1 MSRSRNG
8 QLLYGRVTSEK
19 LPDAIMEPDLRRDLT
34 RTVLAVLIIGG
45 LIAASLWI
53 VRPFL
58 AATIWAT
65 MIAVT
70 TWPVLRTLQT
80 RLWGK
85 RWLAATVMTAALLL
99 IFVIPLSAAIGT
111 IVANA
116 SEIVDWANRFSDVKL
131 PRPPEFVEKIPIV
144 GEKTANLWRE
154 YADKG
159 PEELAEIVRPYASRV
174 ASWFVAEVGNF
185 GLVTLQFLLTVV
197 ISAILYMTGEDAGR
211 WIRRF
216 GRRLAGE
223 RGDQVVR
230 LAGQAIRGVALGVV
244 VTAFVQSVLGGIGLA
259 IAGVPFAAV
268 LTAVMF
274 MLALAQ
280 IGAVPVLLGAAAWLW
295 WKGDTGWF
303 AALLV
308 WTIVVGSL
316 DNILRPVLIKK
327 GADLPLLLI
336 FAGVIGGLFAFGL
349 LGLFVG
355 PVLLAVAYTLL
366 DAWVA
371 ETPEAEVNP
380 ATAARRPL
388 HSPPPTAESD

>member
-1 MSRSRNG
+1 
-8 QLLYGRVTSEK
+8 
-19 LPDAIMEPDLRRDLT
+19 MEPDLRRDLT
-34 RTVLAVLIIGG
+34 RTVFAVLIIGA
-45 LIAASLWI
+45 LIAASVWI
-53 VRPFL
+53 LRPFL
-58 AATIWAT
+58 AATIWST
-65 MIAVT
+65 MIVVT
-70 TWPVLRTLQT
+70 TWPILRKLQS

-85 RWLAATVMTAALLL
+85 RWLATTIMTAALLL
-99 IFVIPLSAAIGT
+99 VFVAPFSAAIGT

-116 SEIVDWANRFSDVKL
+116 GEIVDWTNRFSQVKL
-131 PRPPEFVEKIPIV
+131 PPPPEFVEKIPIV
-144 GEKTANLWRE
+144 GDKAAKVWRE

-159 PEELAEIVRPYASRV
+159 SEELAEIVKPYATRV

-185 GLVTLQFLLTVV
+185 GLVTIQFLLTVV
-197 ISAILYMTGEDAGR
+197 IAAILYMTGEDTAR
-211 WIRRF
+211 WVRRF

-244 VTAFVQSVLGGIGLA
+244 VTALVQSVLGGIGLA
-259 IAGVPFAAV
+259 IAGVPFAAM

-280 IGAVPVLLGAAAWLW
+280 IGPLPVLLGGLVWLW
-295 WKGDTGWF
+295 WQGETGWF
-303 AALLV
+303 VALLV

-316 DNILRPVLIKK
+316 DNILRPILIKK

-366 DAWVA
+366 DAWVSEA
-371 ETPEAEVNP
+371 SDADAPEGGA
-380 ATAARRPL
+380 AARHA
-388 HSPPPTAESD
+388 HSPSSDVKKG

>member
-1 MSRSRNG
+1 
-8 QLLYGRVTSEK
+8 
-19 LPDAIMEPDLRRDLT
+19 
-34 RTVLAVLIIGG
+34 
-45 LIAASLWI
+45 
-53 VRPFL
+53 
-58 AATIWAT
+58 
-65 MIAVT
+65 
-70 TWPVLRTLQT
+70 
-80 RLWGK
+80 
-85 RWLAATVMTAALLL
+85 MTAALLL
-99 IFVIPLSAAIGT
+99 VFVAPFSAAIGT

-116 SEIVDWANRFSDVKL
+116 GEIVDWTNRFSQVKL
-131 PRPPEFVEKIPIV
+131 PQPPQFVEKIPVV
-144 GEKTANLWRE
+144 GDKAAEVWRE

-159 PEELAEIVRPYASRV
+159 SEELAEIVKPYAARV

-197 ISAILYMTGEDAGR
+197 IAAILYMTGDDAAR
-211 WIRRF
+211 WVRRF

-244 VTAFVQSVLGGIGLA
+244 VTALVQSVLGGIGLA
-259 IAGVPFAAV
+259 IAGVPFAAM

-280 IGAVPVLLGAAAWLW
+280 IGPFPVFLGALVWLW
-295 WKGDTGWF
+295 WQGNTGWF
-303 AALLV
+303 VALLI
-308 WTIVVGSL
+308 WTIAVGSL
-316 DNILRPVLIKK
+316 DNILRPILIKK

-366 DAWVA
+366 DAWVK
-371 ETPEAEVNP
+371 EASDADAPANVATDASRTRHAASARGEERHRKVN
-380 ATAARRPL
+380 R
-388 HSPPPTAESD
+388 

>member
-1 MSRSRNG
+1 
-8 QLLYGRVTSEK
+8 
-19 LPDAIMEPDLRRDLT
+19 MEQELRRDLT
-34 RTVLAVLIIGG
+34 RTVFAILIIGG
-45 LIAASLWI
+45 LIAASIWI
-53 VRPFL
+53 LRPFL
-58 AATIWAT
+58 AATIWST
-65 MIAVT
+65 MIVVT
-70 TWPVLRTLQT
+70 TWPILRTLQS

-85 RWLAATVMTAALLL
+85 RWLATTIMTAALLL
-99 IFVIPLSAAIGT
+99 VFVAPFSAAIGT

-116 SEIVDWANRFSDVKL
+116 GEIVGWTNRFSDVKL
-131 PRPPEFVEKIPIV
+131 PPPPEFVEKIPII
-144 GEKTANLWRE
+144 GQKAANVWRE

-159 PEELAEIVRPYASRV
+159 SEELAEIVRPYAVRV
-174 ASWFVAEVGNF
+174 TGWFVAEVGSF
-185 GLVTLQFLLTVV
+185 GLVSLQFLLTVV
-197 ISAILYMTGEDAGR
+197 ICAILYTTGEDSAR
-211 WIRRF
+211 WVRRF

-280 IGAVPVLLGAAAWLW
+280 IGPLPVLLGGLAWLW
-295 WKGDTGWF
+295 WQGDTGWF
-303 AALLV
+303 VALLI

-316 DNILRPVLIKK
+316 DNILRPILIKK

-366 DAWVA
+366 DAWVSEA
-371 ETPEAEVNP
+371 SDADAPEGA
-380 ATAARRPL
+380 AAARPVHSRP
-388 HSPPPTAESD
+388 PGAKKG

>member
-1 MSRSRNG
+1 
-8 QLLYGRVTSEK
+8 
-19 LPDAIMEPDLRRDLT
+19 MEQSQQRDLT
-34 RTVLAVLIIGG
+34 RTVFAILIIVG
-45 LIAASLWI
+45 LIAAAVWI
-53 VRPFL
+53 LRPFL
-58 AATIWAT
+58 AATVWAT
-65 MIAVT
+65 MIVVT
-70 TWPVLRTLQT
+70 TWPILRALQS

-85 RWLAATVMTAALLL
+85 RWLATTIMTVALLL
-99 IFVIPLSAAIGT
+99 VFVIPLSAAIGT
-111 IVANA
+111 IVSNA
-116 SEIVDWANRFSDVKL
+116 DTIMNWANQVSDVKL
-131 PRPPEFVEKIPIV
+131 PPPPEFVDKIPVI
-144 GEKTANLWRE
+144 GEKGAKVWRE

-159 PEELAEIVRPYASRV
+159 SEELAEIVKPYAARV
-174 ASWFVAEVGNF
+174 TSWFVAEVGSF
-185 GLVTLQFLLTVV
+185 GLVALQFLLTVV
-197 ISAILYMTGEDAGR
+197 VSAILYTSGDHAAR
-211 WIRRF
+211 WVRRF

-223 RGDQVVR
+223 PGDQVVR

-280 IGAVPVLLGAAAWLW
+280 IGAVPVLLGALGWLW
-295 WKGDTGWF
+295 WQGNTGWF
-303 AALLV
+303 VALLV

-316 DNILRPVLIKK
+316 DNILRPILIKR

-336 FAGVIGGLFAFGL
+336 FAGVIGGLFGFGL

-371 ETPEAEVNP
+371 EEASDGDVVSVPQPGPLPRSSRP
-380 ATAARRPL
+380 AR
-388 HSPPPTAESD
+388 DGD

>member
-1 MSRSRNG
+1 
-8 QLLYGRVTSEK
+8 
-19 LPDAIMEPDLRRDLT
+19 MEHDLRRDLT

-70 TWPVLRTLQT
+70 TWPVLRTLQR

-116 SEIVDWANRFSDVKL
+116 GEIVDWANRFSDVKL
-131 PRPPEFVEKIPIV
+131 PQPPEFVEKIPIV

-159 PEELAEIVRPYASRV
+159 SEELVEIVRPYASRT

-185 GLVTLQFLLTVV
+185 GLVALQFLLTVV
-197 ISAILYMTGEDAGR
+197 ISAILYMIGEDAAR
-211 WIRRF
+211 WVRRF

-223 RGDQVVR
+223 RGEQVVR
-230 LAGQAIRGVALGVV
+230 LAGLAIRGVALGVV

-268 LTAVMF
+268 LTALMF
-274 MLALAQ
+274 MLALAK
-280 IGAVPVLLGAAAWLW
+280 IGAVPVLLGGLAWLW
-295 WKGDTGWF
+295 WKDETGWF
-303 AALLV
+303 VALLI

-316 DNILRPVLIKK
+316 DNILRPVLIKR

-355 PVLLAVAYTLL
+355 PVLLAVGYTLL

-371 ETPEAEVNP
+371 EAPDDEVI
-380 ATAARRPL
+380 ATDGEAARAL
-388 HSPPPTAESD
+388 GADGS

>member
-1 MSRSRNG
+1 MNP
-8 QLLYGRVTSEK
+8 LE
-19 LPDAIMEPDLRRDLT
+19 RRDYRGDLT
-34 RTVLAVLIIGG
+34 RTVLATLIIGG

-53 VRPFL
+53 LRPFL

-65 MIAVT
+65 MIVVT
-70 TWPVLRTLQT
+70 TWPILRTLQAVL
-80 RLWGK
+80 RGK
-85 RWLAATVMTAALLL
+85 RWAATTVMTAALLL
-99 IFVIPLSAAIGT
+99 IFVVPLSAAIGT
-111 IVANA
+111 IVAN
-116 SEIVDWANRFSDVKL
+116 SGDIVDWASELSEVRL
-131 PRPPEFVEKIPIV
+131 PPPPAFVERIPIL
-144 GEKTANLWRE
+144 GEKAADVWRE
-154 YADKG
+154 YANKG
-159 PEELAEIVRPYASRV
+159 PGELAEIVRPYAVRV
-174 ASWFVAEVGNF
+174 TSWFVSEVGNF
-185 GLVTLQFLLTVV
+185 GLVGIQFLLTVV
-197 ISAILYMTGEDAGR
+197 ISAILYMTGDGAAR
-211 WIRRF
+211 WVRRF

-244 VTAFVQSVLGGIGLA
+244 VTALVQSVLGGIGLA

-268 LTAVMF
+268 LTALML

-280 IGAVPVLLGAAAWLW
+280 IDPLPVLLGGLVWLW
-295 WKGDTGWF
+295 WQGNTGWF
-303 AALLV
+303 VALLV

-316 DNILRPVLIKK
+316 DNILRPMLIRR

-371 ETPEAEVNP
+371 E
-380 ATAARRPL
+380 
-388 HSPPPTAESD
+388 ESDADVVSVTRRVP

>member
-1 MSRSRNG
+1 
-8 QLLYGRVTSEK
+8 
-19 LPDAIMEPDLRRDLT
+19 MEQDPLRRDLT
-34 RTVLAVLIIGG
+34 RTVLAILIMGG
-45 LIAASLWI
+45 LIAASIWI
-53 VRPFL
+53 LRPFL
-58 AATIWAT
+58 AAIVWST
-65 MIAVT
+65 MIVVT
-70 TWPVLRTLQT
+70 TWPILRGLQS

-85 RWLAATVMTAALLL
+85 RWLATTIMTAALLL
-99 IFVIPLSAAIGT
+99 VFVAPFSAAIGT

-116 SEIVDWANRFSDVKL
+116 GEIVDWTNQFSQVKL
-131 PRPPEFVEKIPIV
+131 PAPPEFVEKIPIV
-144 GEKTANLWRE
+144 GDKAAKVWRE

-159 PEELAEIVRPYASRV
+159 SEELAEIVKPYATRV

-185 GLVTLQFLLTVV
+185 GLVTIQFLLTIV
-197 ISAILYMTGEDAGR
+197 IAAILYMTGDDAAR
-211 WIRRF
+211 WVRRF

-223 RGDQVVR
+223 RGEQVVR

-244 VTAFVQSVLGGIGLA
+244 VTALVQSVMGGIGLA
-259 IAGVPFAAV
+259 IAGVPFAAM

-280 IGAVPVLLGAAAWLW
+280 IGPLPVLLGGLVWLW
-295 WKGDTGWF
+295 WQGETGWF
-303 AALLV
+303 VALLV

-316 DNILRPVLIKK
+316 DNILRPILIKK

-366 DAWVA
+366 DAWVKEA
-371 ETPEAEVNP
+371 SDADAPEGGS
-380 ATAARRPL
+380 AARPA
-388 HSPPPTAESD
+388 HSPSSDAKKG

>member
-1 MSRSRNG
+1 
-8 QLLYGRVTSEK
+8 
-19 LPDAIMEPDLRRDLT
+19 MEQDLRRDLT
-34 RTVLAVLIIGG
+34 RTVFAVLIIGG

-65 MIAVT
+65 MIVVT
-70 TWPVLRTLQT
+70 TWPVLRTLQV

-116 SEIVDWANRFSDVKL
+116 GEIVDWANRFSDVKL
-131 PRPPEFVEKIPIV
+131 PRPPEFVEKIPII

-159 PEELAEIVRPYASRV
+159 SEELAEIVRPYASRV

-197 ISAILYMTGEDAGR
+197 ISAILYMTGEDAAR
-211 WIRRF
+211 WVRRF

-280 IGAVPVLLGAAAWLW
+280 IGAVPVLLGGLAWLW
-295 WKGDTGWF
+295 WKDHTGWF
-303 AALLV
+303 VALLI

-355 PVLLAVAYTLL
+355 PVLLAVSYTLL

-371 ETPEAEVNP
+371 EAPDADVTTATTAQRPVRAPPTEAEN
-380 ATAARRPL
+380 R
-388 HSPPPTAESD
+388 

>member
-1 MSRSRNG
+1 
-8 QLLYGRVTSEK
+8 
-19 LPDAIMEPDLRRDLT
+19 MEPDLRRDLT

-371 ETPEAEVNP
+371 ETPEAEVTP